1 MTDRVIVRTADDQ
14 SLSELAAALIVLADD
29 PHEVVF
35 EHRAGVL
42 TVPEYVAARYADSMD
57 AVDTDNDEAGVAGEP
72 DAEPGAEP
80 APAVKRKPGRP
91 RKAAAVTEEVN

>member
-29 PHEVVF
+29 PHEVVL
-35 EHRAGVL
+35 EHRVGVL
-42 TVPEYVAARYADSMD
+42 TVPEYVAARYADGMD
-57 AVDTDNDEAGVAGEP
+57 AVDDAPAEDA
-72 DAEPGAEP
+72 AEPVSESEP
-80 APAVKRKPGRP
+80 VKRKPGRP